1 MGNSNSCRSG
11 ILDKKKRKTDSFS
24 GPLFT
29 GTLRN
34 GPLDYIIATSFAY
47 HFCMFMS
54 CMKCQVGNRDEQSAN
69 FNFYPGNPTGGFI
82 QDEEEALFG

>member
-11 ILDKKKRKTDSFS
+11 ILDKKKRKTDSFL

-34 GPLDYIIATSFAY
+34 GPLDDIIATNFPTI
-47 HFCMFMS
+47 FFMFMS

-69 FNFYPGNPTGGFI
+69 FNFYPGNPAGGFI
-82 QDEEEALFG
+82 QDEEEVLFG